1 MQDFVG
7 SAHDMLESN
16 RQIHLF
22 GWESLVQESWL
33 LDLELI
39 KFKPF
44 LLETAV
50 PSNLPGM
57 FSDIDQ
63 LLLNL
68 TLSDMNFSLD

>member
-33 LDLELI
+33 LDLEL
-39 KFKPF
+39 
-44 LLETAV
+44 ETAV